1 MTLYFFGNMLN
12 YASLLMIASSGAA
25 FALKNG
31 QVNLGGEG
39 QIYLG
44 GFAGAIFI
52 NFLVRTTL
60 MPAWAI
66 FTVAMTGAFLCGAL
80 FNFICAQLKLHK
92 GTDELL
98 TTFLLSSALI
108 PLIDGAIAGPLRTKE
123 GNLLCTEF
131 IPKSYQLWR
140 LLPPSSLNISAVFA
154 VLICILSA
162 LVLTKTFFGK
172 KIYLYGIAPDFTV
185 YSGYS
190 KFSMVSLPLCLCGAL
205 HSLAGFFAVTG
216 TYYTCHSNFYAGAG
230 WNALSIALL
239 SKSNPVA
246 IIFVSLLYS
255 LIFTFAENLTLQ
267 NTLGFDLPSLFQGAV
282 FLLIALRKVK

>member
-1 MTLYFFGNMLN
+1 MNLYFFGNMLN

-25 FALKNG
+25 FALRNG

-60 MPAWAI
+60 MPAWAV
-66 FTVAMTGAFLCGAL
+66 FTAAMIGAVLCGLL
-80 FNFICAQLKLHK
+80 FNFVCALLKLHK
-92 GTDELL
+92 GADELL

-108 PLIDGAIAGPLRTKE
+108 PLIDGAVAGPLRTKE

-131 IPKSYQLWR
+131 IPENMHLLR
-140 LLPPSSLNISAVFA
+140 LLPPSSLNISAIFA
-154 VLICILSA
+154 VVTCILSA
-162 LVLTKTFFGK
+162 LVLTKTYFGK

-190 KFSMVSLPLCLCGAL
+190 KFNRVSLPLCLCGAL

-216 TYYTCHSNFYAGAG
+216 TYYTCHSGFYAGAG

-239 SKSNPVA
+239 SKSNPAAV
-246 IIFVSLLYS
+246 IVVSLIYS
-255 LIFTFAENLTLQ
+255 LIFTFAQNLTVQ
-267 NTLGFDLPSLFQGAV
+267 NTLGFDLPSLFQGAI
-282 FLLIALRKVK
+282 FLLIALRKTK